1 VRQAIVRIASK
12 SLVSSGDDVQSEI
25 DKLIAAKLLPSD
37 FQLSGGQ
44 KSLNANCEEDSL
56 KKFAAQLVNNIICK
70 VKQQLDCEQDPF
82 EAEQSEIDVDELVN
96 AVELN
101 GGCSLAQRPRRSKS
115 DNECGN
121 ARQQVLQCSLQLL
134 DQQTEAIVRDVQR
147 VRQQVADRMVSE
159 VTCGEGTSEIRT
171 PSGTS
176 SSAKISRPDSRT
188 STAGRPSRSPSRG
201 STTLQRQSAAKR
213 ESEARRQPEAN
224 KNESRSL
231 SMLSARTSGSKRVSA
246 SKESNKKGKQRNS
259 RRSSDKN
266 KSWNANVVESSELDS
281 DDDEESEETED
292 EESGSSDDSEEESSE
307 DEQQRNNSARTKQSS
322 LCRLPLNSN
331 CNAATGSE
339 YDCGGCGG
347 CSGCRNSCGNRVA
360 SCSVQ
365 DVLDRETL
373 CRALEACDNG
383 KMPVSDAELRKFAL
397 DVVESLY
404 AAVRAKLS
412 SMLDDEYK
420 EAGGK
425 DSFPKDELL
434 TKADE
439 EVRSEVLPVV
449 VDHIVWLMKE
459 ERRSLG
465 QLDCDMMMI
474 AFAGQFVDTIV
485 TNAVIKT
492 QVDLSSKRAYTRTF
506 VATSNGG
513 SKSRSSIG
521 PGSGSGTGVKPTGSG
536 GNESTNNK
544 PTVSGANENGGG
556 SGTRV
561 RSILRMSSQKFA
573 DNEQVEDVWTRESQ
587 LSAKKSADEDQN
599 VSNNCNKL
607 DLARSFAS
615 TSLTA
620 REDRS
625 QKSQRPYR
633 RQTNSKLKNNNA
645 ANHFYSSSDRDT
657 NSNNNNGNDGHRN
670 CDVSEGGYRNTCND
684 CFIPKKNA
692 SSSAAC
698 VFHSVYRLSKNVFCY
713 YTYDDCKHDSWNNN
727 NYNYDSNYNTNNNCA
742 DTFSDDADH
751 AGDVIGTTADDAG
764 SHHAENVQ
772 TCEDDIGDCKSE
784 RGGAGNEHDGTTQ
797 QRSSG
802 DDDEAI
808 AAKISAKSEQSSS
821 LAPFYDD
828 CTEVASEGLHPLLST
843 TVSHLLSVLGSP
855 YLCHRA
861 LDCAAEWLSRYRES
875 IESPRFCDRQR
886 RRWRRDRLQQA
897 CIRAGRALLD
907 QVPLSSECLSTVDR
921 SARQLFRRAVD
932 GTISTVYDIEHHPTH
947 DLDVAQVSLT
957 DRTRSLWHQAI
968 HTSELLLLKTAIR
981 ANFCDFHTPASLLFY
996 WVICCRCRQH

>member
-12 SLVSSGDDVQSEI
+12 SLASSADDVQNEI
-25 DKLIAAKLLPSD
+25 NKLKAENLLPCD
-37 FQLSGGQ
+37 FQLCGGQ
-44 KSLNANCEEDSL
+44 EMSFNGNCDADNL
-56 KKFAAQLVNNIICK
+56 KKLAAQLVNNIIGK
-70 VKQQLDCEQDPF
+70 VQQQLDCEQNPF
-82 EAEQSEIDVDELVN
+82 ETEQCEIDVNELVK
-96 AVELN
+96 AVESN
-101 GGCSLAQRPRRSKS
+101 GGCSLAQRPRHSKS
-115 DNECGN
+115 DTECAD

-159 VTCGEGTSEIRT
+159 VTFGGTAESHT
-171 PSGTS
+171 PSRNS
-176 SSAKISRPDSRT
+176 SLANI
-188 STAGRPSRSPSRG
+188 SRSPSRG
-201 STTLQRQSAAKR
+201 STNPQRQSIAKR
-213 ESEARRQPEAN
+213 ESEAEATRQSEAHN
-224 KNESRSL
+224 NESFSG
-231 SMLSARTSGSKRVSA
+231 SILSARTSGSKRVSI
-246 SKESNKKGKQRNS
+246 SKENKKGKQRTS
-259 RRSSDKN
+259 RKSSDKN
-266 KSWNANVVESSELDS
+266 KSWNANVVESSKLDS
-281 DDDEESEETED
+281 DEDEESEKTED
-292 EESGSSDDSEEESSE
+292 EESGASDDSEEESSE

-339 YDCGGCGG
+339 YDCGGCDG

-434 TKADE
+434 AKADE

-449 VDHIVWLMKE
+449 VNHIVWLMKE

-492 QVDLSSKRAYTRTF
+492 QVDLSAKRAYTRTF

-521 PGSGSGTGVKPTGSG
+521 PGSGSGTSG
-536 GNESTNNK
+536 R
-544 PTVSGANENGGG
+544 PTVSGDNESGGG
-556 SGTRV
+556 SGSGV
-561 RSILRMSSQKFA
+561 RSILRVSTQKYSG
-573 DNEQVEDVWTRESQ
+573 DEEIEEVWTRESQ
-587 LSAKKSADEDQN
+587 LAPKNSADVDQN

-607 DLARSFAS
+607 DLERSLAS
-615 TSLTA
+615 TGFTA
-620 REDRS
+620 RDDRS
-625 QKSQRPYR
+625 QRSQRPYR
-633 RQTNSKLKNNNA
+633 RETDSRLKNRNA
-645 ANHFYSSSDRDT
+645 ANHCYSSYDLSS
-657 NSNNNNGNDGHRN
+657 NSNNNNGDDGH
-670 CDVSEGGYRNTCND
+670 CSWDASEGGYCNTCSD
-684 CFIPKKNA
+684 RFIPKKNG

-713 YTYDDCKHDSWNNN
+713 YTYDECKHDSRNNN
-727 NYNYDSNYNTNNNCA
+727 NYYNYDSNYNTNNNCA

-751 AGDVIGTTADDAG
+751 AGDVIGTAADDVG
-764 SHHAENVQ
+764 SHHAEDVQ
-772 TCEDDIGDCKSE
+772 TCDDDIGDCKSE
-784 RGGAGNEHDGTTQ
+784 RGGAGIDAVEHDRTTQ
-797 QRSSG
+797 QRSSSD

-808 AAKISAKSEQSSS
+808 AARISAKSERSSS

-828 CTEVASEGLHPLLST
+828 RTEVTSEGLCPLLST

-855 YLCHRA
+855 YLCHKA
-861 LDCAAEWLSRYRES
+861 LDCAAEWLSRYRDS
-875 IESPRFCDRQR
+875 IESPRFYYRQR
-886 RRWRRDRLQQA
+886 RRWRRARLQQA
-897 CIRAGRALLD
+897 YIRAGRALLN
-907 QVPLSSECLSTVDR
+907 QVPLGPECLSTVDR

-932 GTISTVYDIEHHPTH
+932 GAISTVYDIEHNPTH
-947 DLDVAQVSLT
+947 DLDVAPVSLT

-968 HTSELLLLKTAIR
+968 HTSELLLMKTAIR
-981 ANFCDFHTPASLLFY
+981 ANFCDFRTPASLLY
-996 WVICCRCRQH
+996 